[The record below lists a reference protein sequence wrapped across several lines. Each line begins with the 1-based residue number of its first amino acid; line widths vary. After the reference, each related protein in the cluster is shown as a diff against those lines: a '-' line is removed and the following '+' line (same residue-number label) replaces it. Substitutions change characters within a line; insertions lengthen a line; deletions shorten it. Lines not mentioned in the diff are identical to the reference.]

1 MSEKDIKIR
10 VADWLTDKDKL
21 AQIRRLVFIEE
32 QNVPEELEWD
42 EFDDTSIH
50 FLATHDD
57 QPIACARLKA
67 DGQIG
72 RMAVLAAHRNQGTGS
87 SLLQFILQQADKT
100 KLDKVYLHAQETAI
114 SFYEK
119 HGFIAVGD
127 IFYEA
132 NIPHRKMLKKLTY
145 NTQK

>member
-1 MSEKDIKIR
+1 MSEKGIKIR
-10 VADWLTDKDKL
+10 IADWLTDKNKL

-42 EFDDTSIH
+42 EFDDISIH
-50 FLATHDD
+50 FLVTQND
-57 QPIACARLKA
+57 QLIACARLKP

-72 RMAVLAAHRNQGTGS
+72 RMAVLASHRNQGTGS
-87 SLLQFILQQADKT
+87 SLLKFVLQQAVKT
-100 KLDKVYLHAQETAI
+100 KLDKVFLHAQKTAI

-119 HGFIAVGD
+119 HGFTAVGD

-132 NIPHRKMLKKLTY
+132 NIPHREMLKKIDL
-145 NTQK
+145 

>member
-1 MSEKDIKIR
+1 MSEKGIKIR
-10 VADWLTDKDKL
+10 IADWLTDKDKL

-42 EFDDTSIH
+42 EFDDISIH
-50 FLATHDD
+50 FLVTQDD
-57 QPIACARLKA
+57 QLIACARLKP

-72 RMAVLAAHRNQGTGS
+72 RMAVLASHRNQGTGS
-87 SLLQFILQQADKT
+87 SLLKFVLQQAVKT
-100 KLDKVYLHAQETAI
+100 KLEKVYLHAQETAI

-119 HGFIAVGD
+119 HGFTAVGD

-132 NIPHRKMLKKLTY
+132 NIPHREMLKKIDL
-145 NTQK
+145 

>member
-1 MSEKDIKIR
+1 MSEKGFKIR
-10 VADWLTDKDKL
+10 IADWLTDKDKL
-21 AQIRRLVFIEE
+21 AQIRRLVFIKE

-42 EFDDTSIH
+42 EFDDISIH
-50 FLATHDD
+50 FLVTQDD
-57 QPIACARLKA
+57 QLIACARLKP

-87 SLLQFILQQADKT
+87 GLLQFVLQQADKT

-119 HGFIAVGD
+119 HGFTAVGD

-132 NIPHRKMLKKLTY
+132 NIPHREMLKKIGL
-145 NTQK
+145 

>member
-1 MSEKDIKIR
+1 MSEKGIKIR
-10 VADWLTDKDKL
+10 IADWLTDKDKL

-42 EFDDTSIH
+42 EFDDISIH
-50 FLATHDD
+50 FLVTQDD
-57 QPIACARLKA
+57 QLIACARLKP

-72 RMAVLAAHRNQGTGS
+72 RMAVLASHRNQGTGS
-87 SLLQFILQQADKT
+87 SLLKFVLQQAVKT

-119 HGFIAVGD
+119 HGFTAVGD

-132 NIPHRKMLKKLTY
+132 NIPHREMLKKIDL
-145 NTQK
+145 

>member
-10 VADWLTDKDKL
+10 IADWLADKDKL
-21 AQIRRLVFIEE
+21 AKIRRLVFIEE

-50 FLATHDD
+50 FLASHENR
-57 QPIACARLKA
+57 PIACARLKA

-72 RMAVLAAHRNQGTGS
+72 RMAVLAVYRNRGTGS
-87 SLLQFILQQADKT
+87 NLLQFILQQADRT
-100 KLDKVYLHAQETAI
+100 RLDKVYLHAQETAI
-114 SFYEK
+114 PFYEK
-119 HGFIAVGD
+119 HGFVAVGD

-132 NIPHRKMLKKLTY
+132 NIPHREMLKKIDL
-145 NTQK
+145 

>member
-1 MSEKDIKIR
+1 MSEKGIKIR
-10 VADWLTDKDKL
+10 IADWLTDKDKL

-42 EFDDTSIH
+42 EFDDISIH
-50 FLATHDD
+50 FLVTQND
-57 QPIACARLKA
+57 QLIACARLKP

-72 RMAVLAAHRNQGTGS
+72 RMAVLASHRNQGTGS
-87 SLLQFILQQADKT
+87 SLLKFVLQQAVKT

-119 HGFIAVGD
+119 HGFTAVGD

-132 NIPHRKMLKKLTY
+132 NIPHREMLKKIDL
-145 NTQK
+145 

>member
-1 MSEKDIKIR
+1 MSEKGIKIR
-10 VADWLTDKDKL
+10 IADWLTDKNKL

-42 EFDDTSIH
+42 EFDDISIH
-50 FLATHDD
+50 FLVTQND
-57 QPIACARLKA
+57 QLIACARLKP

-72 RMAVLAAHRNQGTGS
+72 RMAVLASHRNQGTGS
-87 SLLQFILQQADKT
+87 SLLKFVLQQAVKT

-119 HGFIAVGD
+119 HGFTAVGD

-132 NIPHRKMLKKLTY
+132 NIPHREMLKKIDL
-145 NTQK
+145 

>member
-1 MSEKDIKIR
+1 MSENDIKIR
-10 VADWLTDKDKL
+10 IADWHTDKDRL

-42 EFDDTSIH
+42 EFDESSMH
-50 FLATHDD
+50 FLATLDD
-57 QPIACARLKA
+57 QLIACARLKP

-87 SLLQFILQQADKT
+87 KLLRFVLQKAAEQ
-100 KLDKVYLHAQETAI
+100 KLNDVYLHAQETAI

-119 HGFIAVGD
+119 HGFTTAGD
-127 IFYEA
+127 VFYEA
-132 NIPHRKMLKKLTY
+132 NIPHREMLRKVDLY
-145 NTQK
+145 S

>member
-1 MSEKDIKIR
+1 MSEKGIKIR
-10 VADWLTDKDKL
+10 IADWLTDKDKL

-42 EFDDTSIH
+42 EFDDISIH
-50 FLATHDD
+50 FLVTQDD
-57 QPIACARLKA
+57 QLIACARLKP

-72 RMAVLAAHRNQGTGS
+72 RMAVLASHRNQGTGS
-87 SLLQFILQQADKT
+87 SLLLFVLQQAVKT

-119 HGFIAVGD
+119 HGFTAVGD

-132 NIPHRKMLKKLTY
+132 NIPHREMLKKIDL
-145 NTQK
+145 

>member
-1 MSEKDIKIR
+1 MSEKGIKIR
-10 VADWLTDKDKL
+10 IADWLTDKDKL

-42 EFDDTSIH
+42 EFDDISIH
-50 FLATHDD
+50 FLVTQDD
-57 QPIACARLKA
+57 QLIACARLKP

-87 SLLQFILQQADKT
+87 SLLQFVLQQADKT

-119 HGFIAVGD
+119 HGFTAVGD

-132 NIPHRKMLKKLTY
+132 NIPHREMLKKIGL
-145 NTQK
+145 